1 MISCTSERSGCS
13 GLVDL
18 LFLLLLSAMEED
30 RITFYIPE
38 VHYDHVAS
46 GGLNRVL
53 DYSIGGSEDG
63 KLSAKS
69 TIF

>member
-1 MISCTSERSGCS
+1 
-13 GLVDL
+13 
-18 LFLLLLSAMEED
+18 MEED

-69 TIF
+69 TIFSALQRPDNWVRLSNS